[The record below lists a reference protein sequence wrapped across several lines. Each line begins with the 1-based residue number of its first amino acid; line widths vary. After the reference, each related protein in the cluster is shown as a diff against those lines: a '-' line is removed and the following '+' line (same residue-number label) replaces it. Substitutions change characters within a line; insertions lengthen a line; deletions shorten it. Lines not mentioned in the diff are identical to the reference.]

1 MIVNTV
7 LPKRVGTDME
17 LYDYVETRTGVMYNA
32 AVKRPAAVCL
42 GMIREAKY
50 V

>member
-17 LYDYVETRTGVMYNA
+17 LYDYVETRTGVMYTA
-32 AVKRPAAVCL
+32 AATEPAGVCL
-42 GMIREAKY
+42 GM
-50 V
+50 